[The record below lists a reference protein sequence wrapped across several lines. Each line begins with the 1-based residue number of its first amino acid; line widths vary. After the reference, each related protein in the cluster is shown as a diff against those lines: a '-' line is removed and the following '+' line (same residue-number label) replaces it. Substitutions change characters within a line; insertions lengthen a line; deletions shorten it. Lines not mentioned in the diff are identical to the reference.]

1 MPEPDLET
9 EPVGRV
15 DAQRNRQRLFHAARD
30 AIAINGLDVSSL
42 DIATAA
48 GVGVGTL
55 YRRFGTKEALLD
67 AVVLGLY
74 DDLCEKAEDFLE
86 SDDPWE
92 GLSEF
97 MMELAG
103 AHRDSRGLAQVTA
116 ACDSNSPPSP
126 EVTQRTMALQ
136 NAVTRLTE
144 RAHAAGALR
153 SDVTWQDII
162 ISSRASLDIEH
173 CLGVDAGPDGWR
185 RVITIL
191 LDGMRAPGTSQLHG
205 PGPQSR
211 AAYETISE
219 EAP

>member
-1 MPEPDLET
+1 MREADLDLEPT
-9 EPVGRV
+9 GRI
-15 DAQRNRQRLFHAARD
+15 DARRNHQRLFHAARD
-30 AIAINGLDVSSL
+30 AIALNGLDVSSL

-55 YRRFGTKEALLD
+55 YRRFGTKDALLD
-67 AVVLGLY
+67 TVVLGLY
-74 DDLCEKAEDFLE
+74 DDLCEKAEVFLDE
-86 SDDPWE
+86 TDPWE

-116 ACDSNSPPSP
+116 ACERPPTP
-126 EVTQRTMALQ
+126 ELAERTAALQ
-136 NAVTRLTE
+136 NAITRLTE
-144 RAHAAGALR
+144 RAHAAGSLR
-153 SDVTWQDII
+153 ADVTWQDII

-191 LDGMRAPGTSQLHG
+191 LDGMRAPGTSPLQG
-205 PGPQSR
+205 PGPQTR
-211 AAYETISE
+211 TAAEPTS
-219 EAP
+219 